1 MRISLKWLKEYVDFD
16 HSAEELAEKLTM
28 VGLEVSS
35 IEKIGGNWNDI
46 LVGNVIKLAQ
56 HPNADRLKLA
66 TIDIGSESLTVV
78 CGAPNIE
85 EGQKVPLALI
95 GSEVYDADRK
105 KTVALKPAKIRGIV
119 SEGMV
124 CSERELQ
131 ISDDHE
137 GILVLPVDATPGI
150 SMDAYFGDT
159 TLEVE
164 ATPNRPDWLSMIGVA
179 WEVAAI
185 LGKTV
190 KMPDTTY
197 KEDSKL
203 NIEELDIV
211 EVIDANLAPR
221 YTSSVV
227 QEISADIPSP
237 GWMQLRLKSAGVRP
251 ISSVVDITNYVML
264 EYGQPLHAF
273 DRTKLTEGKIIVR
286 SAKRGEV
293 LETLDGKSY
302 ELSTADLV
310 IADSNGPVGL
320 AGVMGGQISEV
331 DNNTKEILLES
342 ATFHFASIR
351 RTVQRHRLEVAGK
364 RGTEASLR
372 FEKSL
377 PITLPKE
384 ALKRATKLLVDIC
397 GGNAVI
403 GTVDTDPNSDNLSS
417 VTLTSSKLKSVL
429 GLDYGKD
436 QVSNTLESL
445 GFKTTSTS
453 QNGNEYSVQA
463 EIPFW
468 RADIRIPE
476 DLVEEVAR
484 IIGYDSI
491 PSTLP
496 SGSLPETLVDQTMVT
511 KESVKNI
518 LVSLGLQETISY
530 PLVSIET
537 IQKSIDIPTEQ
548 EPMRVWNRISPDQ
561 EFLRTTL
568 RGSLLNIFARNEK
581 VGRNDSIKI
590 FELSKVY
597 IPVKNEPPK
606 EQETLLGLIGGEQSD
621 RGWSSESREIDFFD
635 GKGIIESLLDSLSVK
650 PSFAPKVDRILT
662 SGRTASVSINGQE
675 IGVIGEIHP
684 VTLDAFEV
692 KTKRVT
698 LFEINVE
705 SLADLRIPESLSW
718 NPISRF
724 PSLVRQLDLIT
735 DISTPAGA
743 VNDIIVNFP
752 SVAKSTL
759 LDIYSGSQIPQGRK
773 SLSFEVVWQS
783 PSRTLT
789 DKEVEIAL
797 AQLLALLD
805 ENTNS
810 KLRLE

>member
-1 MRISLKWLKEYVDFD
+1 
-16 HSAEELAEKLTM
+16 
-28 VGLEVSS
+28 
-35 IEKIGGNWNDI
+35 
-46 LVGNVIKLAQ
+46 
-56 HPNADRLKLA
+56 
-66 TIDIGSESLTVV
+66 
-78 CGAPNIE
+78 
-85 EGQKVPLALI
+85 
-95 GSEVYDADRK
+95 
-105 KTVALKPAKIRGIV
+105 
-119 SEGMV
+119 MV

-137 GILVLPVDATPGI
+137 GILVLPSDASAGI
-150 SMDAYFGDT
+150 SMDEYLGDT

-185 LGKTV
+185 IGKTV
-190 KMPDTTY
+190 NMPNTTY
-197 KEDSKL
+197 KENSKL
-203 NIEELDIV
+203 NIKEMDV
-211 EVIDANLAPR
+211 VDVIDANLAPR
-221 YTSSVV
+221 YTTSVV
-227 QEISADIPSP
+227 QEISADSPSP

-273 DRTKLTEGKIIVR
+273 DLAKLNEGKVIVR
-286 SAKRGEV
+286 PAKSGEV
-293 LETLDGKSY
+293 IETLDGKSY
-302 ELSTADLV
+302 ELSSADLI
-310 IADSNGPVGL
+310 IADTKGPVGL
-320 AGVMGGQISEV
+320 AGVMGGQRSEV
-331 DNNTKEILLES
+331 DNTTKEILLES

-377 PITLPKE
+377 PITLPME
-384 ALKRATKLLVDIC
+384 ALKRATKLIVDIC
-397 GGNAVI
+397 GGNAVL
-403 GTVDTDPNSDNLSS
+403 GTMDTNPNSDNLSS

-436 QVSNTLESL
+436 QVSDTLKSL
-445 GFKTTSTS
+445 GFKTTTS
-453 QNGNEYSVQA
+453 QNGNEYSVRA

-496 SGSLPETLVDQTMVT
+496 SGNLPEALDDQTRIT
-511 KESVKNI
+511 KDSVKNI

-537 IQKSIDIPTEQ
+537 IQKSINIPTEQ

-590 FELSKVY
+590 FELSKIY
-597 IPVKNEPPK
+597 IPVKDETPK

-621 RGWSSESREIDFFD
+621 RGWSSESREMDFFD
-635 GKGIIESLLDSLSVK
+635 GKGIIESLLDSLSAK
-650 PSFAPKVDRILT
+650 PSFTPKIDRVLT
-662 SGRTASVSINGQE
+662 SGRTASISIDGQE
-675 IGVIGEIHP
+675 IGVIGEVHP
-684 VTLDAFEV
+684 ATLDAFEI

-705 SLADLRIPESLSW
+705 SLTNLRKSESLSW

-735 DISTPAGA
+735 DISTPSGA

-759 LDIYSGSQIPQGRK
+759 LDIYSGSQIPEGRK

-797 AQLLALLD
+797 SQLLNLLD
-805 ENTNS
+805 EKTGS

>member
-16 HSAEELAEKLTM
+16 YSAEELAEKLTM
-28 VGLEVSS
+28 VGLEVSN
-35 IEKIGGNWNDI
+35 IETIGGGWDDI
-46 LVGNVIKLAQ
+46 LVGDVTKLVQ

-66 TIDIGSESLTVV
+66 TIDIGKESLTVV

-95 GSEVYDADRK
+95 GSEIYDADRN

-124 CSERELQ
+124 CSERELR

-137 GILVLPVDATPGI
+137 GILVLPSDAAPGV
-150 SMDAYFGDT
+150 SMDEYLGDT
-159 TLEVE
+159 TLEVD

-197 KEDSKL
+197 AENSKL
-203 NIEELDIV
+203 NIKDLDVV

-221 YTSSVV
+221 YTTSII
-227 QEISADIPSP
+227 QEISAHIPSP

-273 DRTKLTEGKIIVR
+273 DRAKLDAGKVIVR
-286 SAKRGEV
+286 PAKTGEV
-293 LETLDGKSY
+293 IETLDGKSY
-302 ELSTADLV
+302 ELSTEDLV
-310 IADSNGPVGL
+310 IADTKGPVGL
-320 AGVMGGQISEV
+320 AGVMGGQTSEV

-377 PITLPKE
+377 PITLPME

-397 GGNAVI
+397 GGTAIV
-403 GTVDTDPNSDNLSS
+403 GTMDTNPDSEDLSS
-417 VTLTSSKLKSVL
+417 VTLTSNKLKSVL

-436 QVSNTLESL
+436 QVSDTLKSL
-445 GFKTTSTS
+445 GFNTTTSA
-453 QNGNEYSVQA
+453 NGDEYSVQA

-496 SGSLPETLVDQTMVT
+496 SGSLPEVLDNHTRLT
-511 KESVKNI
+511 KELVKNV

-537 IQKSIDIPTEQ
+537 IQKSIGIPTQE

-568 RGSLLNIFARNEK
+568 RGSLLKIFARNEK

-590 FELSKVY
+590 FEISKIY
-597 IPVKNEPPK
+597 IPVKDEPPK
-606 EQETLLGLIGGEQSD
+606 EQEMLLGLIGGEQSN
-621 RGWSSESREIDFFD
+621 RGWNSESKEMDFFD
-635 GKGIIESLLDSLSVK
+635 GKGIIESLLDSLSIK
-650 PSFAPKVDRILT
+650 PSFTPKIDRVLT
-662 SGRTASVSINGQE
+662 SGRTASISIDGQE
-675 IGVIGEIHP
+675 IGVIGEVHP
-684 VTLDAFEV
+684 DTLDDFEV

-705 SLADLRIPESLSW
+705 SLADFRNSESLSW
-718 NPISRF
+718 KPISRF
-724 PSLVRQLDLIT
+724 PGLVRQLDLIT
-735 DISTPAGA
+735 DVSTPSGA

-759 LDIYSGSQIPQGRK
+759 LDIYSGSQIPEGQK
-773 SLSFEVVWQS
+773 SLSFEIVWQS

-797 AQLLALLD
+797 SQLLDLLN
-805 ENTNS
+805 EKTNS

>member
-16 HSAEELAEKLTM
+16 YSAEELAEKLTM
-28 VGLEVSS
+28 VGLEVSN
-35 IEKIGGNWNDI
+35 IEKIGGGWNNI
-46 LVGNVIKLAQ
+46 LVGNVTKLVQ

-66 TIDIGSESLTVV
+66 TIDIGKESLTVV

-95 GSEVYDADRK
+95 GSEVYDAERK
-105 KTVALKPAKIRGIV
+105 IIVTLKPAKIRGIT

-137 GILVLPVDATPGI
+137 GILVLPSDASAGI
-150 SMDAYFGDT
+150 SMDEYLGDT

-185 LGKTV
+185 IGKTV
-190 KMPDTTY
+190 NMPNTTY
-197 KEDSKL
+197 KENSKL
-203 NIEELDIV
+203 NIKEMDV
-211 EVIDANLAPR
+211 VDVIDANLAPR
-221 YTSSVV
+221 YTTSVV
-227 QEISADIPSP
+227 QEISADSPSP

-273 DRTKLTEGKIIVR
+273 DLAKLNEGKVIVR
-286 SAKRGEV
+286 PAKSGEV
-293 LETLDGKSY
+293 IETLDGKSY
-302 ELSTADLV
+302 ELSSADLI
-310 IADSNGPVGL
+310 IADTKGPVGL
-320 AGVMGGQISEV
+320 AGVMGGQRSEV
-331 DNNTKEILLES
+331 DNTTKEILLES

-377 PITLPKE
+377 PITLPME
-384 ALKRATKLLVDIC
+384 ALKRATKLIVDIC
-397 GGNAVI
+397 GGNAVL
-403 GTVDTDPNSDNLSS
+403 GTMDTNPNSDNLSS

-436 QVSNTLESL
+436 QVSDTLKSL
-445 GFKTTSTS
+445 GFKTTTS
-453 QNGNEYSVQA
+453 QNGNEYSVRA

-496 SGSLPETLVDQTMVT
+496 SGNLPEALDDQTRIT
-511 KESVKNI
+511 KDSVKNI

-537 IQKSIDIPTEQ
+537 IQKSINIPTEQ

-590 FELSKVY
+590 FELSKIY
-597 IPVKNEPPK
+597 IPVKDETPK

-621 RGWSSESREIDFFD
+621 RGWSSESREMDFFD
-635 GKGIIESLLDSLSVK
+635 GKGIIESLLDSLSAK
-650 PSFAPKVDRILT
+650 PSFTPKIDRVLT
-662 SGRTASVSINGQE
+662 SGRTASISIDGQE
-675 IGVIGEIHP
+675 IGVIGEVHP
-684 VTLDAFEV
+684 ATLDAFEI

-705 SLADLRIPESLSW
+705 SLTNLRKSESLSW

-735 DISTPAGA
+735 DISTPSGA

-759 LDIYSGSQIPQGRK
+759 LDIYSGSQIPEGRK

-797 AQLLALLD
+797 SQLLNLLD
-805 ENTNS
+805 EKTGS